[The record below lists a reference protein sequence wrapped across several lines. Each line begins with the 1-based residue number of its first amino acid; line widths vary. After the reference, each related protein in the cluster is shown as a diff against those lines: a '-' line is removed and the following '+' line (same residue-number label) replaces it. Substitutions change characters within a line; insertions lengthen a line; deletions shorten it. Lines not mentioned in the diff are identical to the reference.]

1 VRVGAEGGEEDS
13 WGKDCK
19 PKKNNREEGAMAW
32 FRLEKKLGLGFFSG
46 GCTKF
51 LSLKKICPFLPS
63 SPCWMF
69 IYIENLYTFYL
80 RKYCN
85 NYCRDCLP

>member
-1 VRVGAEGGEEDS
+1 MRVGAEGGEEDS

-51 LSLKKICPFLPS
+51 LSLKKICPFSAFFPVLDVH
-63 SPCWMF
+63 
-69 IYIENLYTFYL
+69 LY
-80 RKYCN
+80 RKS
-85 NYCRDCLP
+85 LHVLFKEILQ